1 MSQQSLQLQ
10 KINNICHHLDMIMD
24 MNVLFLKVVDV
35 IHENLGY
42 DHVAL
47 YLVDYKNNTIML
59 TALAGIYKGLVPA
72 NQELSIDQG
81 IVGYVVQNG
90 KTVLSNDVTS
100 NPHFINVTPNITPT
114 KSELCVPICIQN
126 KIIGVLNIESTEVMN
141 FSEDDLYSLE
151 VLANRIG
158 VAIQNSRLYNKL
170 EKNTQ
175 RLYDIV
181 SSMGQGIILV
191 NRDHEIEWV
200 NETCKK
206 WFKKIRNFNGIKC
219 HQVFEKTDFCDECLS
234 QKVFTK
240 GKIYRHIITNKKK
253 YYSVTSAPVKDDDGN
268 VKQIL
273 EVLDDITE
281 SVNLRIKL
289 ENMKESLEKL
299 KYLAVIGELT
309 SSIAHEIRN
318 PLNAITTSI
327 SVLQCG
333 ESIDEDDQKLFNI
346 IKEETSRLNQIL
358 SVYLNYT
365 RIPEL
370 RFTYYDI
377 RKSIDD
383 VVLLLNVDK
392 NISERIK
399 ITTHYNGNIPKLKF
413 DKDSIKQVLW
423 NLLINSIQS
432 ISSEGII
439 EIFVEIFNG
448 YVQIK
453 IHDSGKGIPQ
463 NHLQRIFK
471 QSYTSKS
478 KGSGLGLSIVK
489 RIIDQHQWTINVMSK
504 QNEGTTFTIKAPL
517 SE

>member
-1 MSQQSLQLQ
+1 
-10 KINNICHHLDMIMD
+10 
-24 MNVLFLKVVDV
+24 
-35 IHENLGY
+35 
-42 DHVAL
+42 
-47 YLVDYKNNTIML
+47 
-59 TALAGIYKGLVPA
+59 
-72 NQELSIDQG
+72 
-81 IVGYVVQNG
+81 
-90 KTVLSNDVTS
+90 
-100 NPHFINVTPNITPT
+100 
-114 KSELCVPICIQN
+114 
-126 KIIGVLNIESTEVMN
+126 
-141 FSEDDLYSLE
+141 
-151 VLANRIG
+151 
-158 VAIQNSRLYNKL
+158 
-170 EKNTQ
+170 
-175 RLYDIV
+175 
-181 SSMGQGIILV
+181 
-191 NRDHEIEWV
+191 
-200 NETCKK
+200 
-206 WFKKIRNFNGIKC
+206 
-219 HQVFEKTDFCDECLS
+219 
-234 QKVFTK
+234 
-240 GKIYRHIITNKKK
+240 
-253 YYSVTSAPVKDDDGN
+253 
-268 VKQIL
+268 
-273 EVLDDITE
+273 
-281 SVNLRIKL
+281 
-289 ENMKESLEKL
+289 
-299 KYLAVIGELT
+299 
-309 SSIAHEIRN
+309 
-318 PLNAITTSI
+318 
-327 SVLQCG
+327 
-333 ESIDEDDQKLFNI
+333 
-346 IKEETSRLNQIL
+346 
-358 SVYLNYT
+358 VYLNYT